1 MSAAHEK
8 QWVSTVLSAVDAAD
22 LRNLQVACLPS
33 TPELIHQ
40 IRGHHKVPSYLGLV
54 DKNATHNIP
63 VNLEIF
69 YVIP

>member
-33 TPELIHQ
+33 IPELIHQ

-54 DKNATHNIP
+54 DKNATSVTIGD
-63 VNLEIF
+63 LYF
-69 YVIP
+69 F

>member
-22 LRNLQVACLPS
+22 LRNLQVACLSS

-40 IRGHHKVPSYLGLV
+40 IRGHHKVPSYLVRITGV
-54 DKNATHNIP
+54 EPARSPTGT
-63 VNLEIF
+63 
-69 YVIP
+69 